1 MSARKEHEL
10 SYQGSYAPLPS
21 LPEADPEIPIL
32 AGGEGYECYPVSNLD
47 SFFARIYRYWHGK
60 GLASILLSGAL
71 NILALAFTIA
81 FSGFLLLFVDWPA
94 LHSECLVRDT
104 CDIMSVAVYAHPL
117 RSHTWLYDA
126 VIVTYLAIFTLYWV
140 WTVVHYVGEAKEMV
154 EVHKFVGNKLGVSEA
169 RVQVMTWAE
178 VVHKLVLVQR
188 TTRLCVSRDL
198 DEHAVVLRIMRKDN
212 YLIAMINKGVLQLGV
227 SAPWLQRRMV
237 LTKTLEW
244 NLRWVV
250 LDHMFD
256 ERFALKREFLEQPEK
271 LKRRMRRVAVANL
284 ALSPFLFMFL
294 LIYFFMRNAEK
305 FYSHPGSI
313 SSRRWSALAKWK
325 LRELNELPHYL
336 WHRLD
341 SGHPAAVKYLGQFPN
356 HSVVNIARFTAFITG
371 SFTALLL
378 FMTALDETL
387 LERPLF
393 GRHVVWWLAALGVI
407 LTASR
412 TQVSDDPVA
421 YDPERA
427 MCEVTYHT
435 HHLPRHWRGRAH
447 TSEVQSQF
455 SGLFQLKV
463 LLFLEEMASLVLTP
477 LMLYYTLPGA
487 KPSRS
492 RQGKL
497 EKSLLTFA
505 ATYPTWEPDP
515 SARAMLATLGQ
526 HSASSSSAAAAAAA
540 AAAAGSGGMSASQLS
555 TMNLNNGAWASRLSG
570 GQGSGGSSCYVPAPP
585 GGLGGSVWH
594 GAVVAGGVGRQQQ
607 QQTQLQQWQ
616 QQQHQQHQLL
626 HQPPHQLQQQTQQQT
641 RHSNQQQQQQ
651 HMQQPQEQHTQ
662 QSHHPHQ
669 QQQQHA
675 HASQQLQQHPG
686 LTREAAHSDLPTGGV
701 RAPLDAHGSGC
712 GTGSHQGARTGN
724 TPGPARSNPHPGT
737 QPWGAVHNTAP
748 LRHDTPQPTPA
759 SPPHAGASTQAGSGT
774 SHLPPQTDQG
784 HHHHQHPS
792 GLQQQQPR
800 LPQPQHGCPPP
811 HQQHS
816 LPHSHSHSHPQQQQQ
831 RQQQDQQPHAHPHQ
845 HHTQQ
850 PCQQPTHDPTSGP
863 CQTPLPTPPAQPQLL
878 PPPGSP
884 HDTLWSHMHGQ
895 QSGGS
900 SSESLG
906 GCRTFMGSSQT
917 SSSTATAAAAAAAD
931 THTRST
937 QEPALHPHPAPLHSN
952 PALLG
957 SRSSTSGPGT
967 SSSCSSSSSSAGGA
981 PAGASPHADAARRR
995 RPRAAVDAAVPRQ
1008 APRPCAA
1015 ADTRNSLD
1023 AEIVPRPPSFDDDLM
1038 AFEVL
1043 SAADDDDEQLL
1054 PGPPG
1059 PRDQQ
1064 QPEQQQQQQQQQQ
1077 VSTPLEDSG
1086 DLSFLT
1092 SSTEGDGGGGG
1103 GGSGS
1108 SYGPAGLWGVAP
1120 AGEGSA
1126 VAASTLGRTGAR
1138 SMVGAAHTGA
1148 VGRQASGILGVSP
1161 PSQASSLEQST
1172 WEFAH
1177 TYESQHEGGSS
1188 STEAAVPPQ
1197 GVTPAAVGV
1206 LQQQQQQRSRSRHRG
1221 AQGSGLEG
1229 SSGCCHGGPVSAS
1242 STQHPSPPP
1251 PAHIPPPRPA
1261 PSHTSQLA
1269 PAFPQPQPQAQPPPS
1284 PPPWQTLQAGRPGM
1298 HPGPGQALCPLHR
1311 RSAHLQNFSSLL
1323 QTESGVDGGSTVVV
1337 MPAQPRTQTPPAGS
1351 SGHDSRAL
1359 AMTRGPGHHS
1369 ASMASLCVS
1378 DHDQWVSQSSVW
1390 GSHSTAAPT
1399 AAAAAAAAAG
1409 VPAGLENPEANHQM
1423 GRSSGWGMGQ
1433 GASATPVG
1441 CDADEGCGGEM
1452 AWLRQS
1458 VFGLDASGSGSGM
1471 LHLNEIQ
1478 DLSLHIGNSQTVLQ
1492 AFYEASDE
1500 TVQHRIQHQL
1510 HRRILRQA

>member
-47 SFFARIYRYWHGK
+47 TFFARIYRYWHGK
-60 GLASILLSGAL
+60 GLAAILLSGAL

-81 FSGFLLLFVDWPA
+81 FSGFLLLFVNWPA
-94 LHSECLVRDT
+94 LHAECLARDT
-104 CDIMSVAVYAHPL
+104 CDIMSVAVFAHPL
-117 RSHTWLYDA
+117 RSHSAAYDA
-126 VIVTYLAIFTLYWV
+126 AIVTYLLIFTLYWV
-140 WTVVHYVGEAKEMV
+140 WTVR
-154 EVHKFVGNKLGVSEA
+154 KFVGNKLGVSEA

-341 SGHPAAVKYLGQFPN
+341 SGHPAAVKYLGQFPS

-371 SFTALLL
+371 SLTALLL

-435 HHLPRHWRGRAH
+435 HHLPRHWRGMAH

-455 SGLFQLKV
+455 SSLFQLKV
-463 LLFLEEMASLVLTP
+463 LLFLEEMASLLLTP
-477 LMLYYTLPGA
+477 LMLYYTLPECADDIVRFVRDFTEHVDGVGDVCSLSTFSLRRHGNAKYGSPAHCA

-607 QQTQLQQWQ
+607 QQTQLQ
-616 QQQHQQHQLL
+616 
-626 HQPPHQLQQQTQQQT
+626 
-641 RHSNQQQQQQ
+641 HS
-651 HMQQPQEQHTQ
+651 
-662 QSHHPHQ
+662 S
-669 QQQQHA
+669 
-675 HASQQLQQHPG
+675 S
-686 LTREAAHSDLPTGGV
+686 S
-701 RAPLDAHGSGC
+701 
-712 GTGSHQGARTGN
+712 
-724 TPGPARSNPHPGT
+724 TPMHLSSSSS
-737 QPWGAVHNTAP
+737 
-748 LRHDTPQPTPA
+748 TPA
-759 SPPHAGASTQAGSGT
+759 SLERQHILTSQQAECGHRSMHMAVVVARAVTRALGQVIHPGQRDPTLTQAPNHGALYTTLLRSGT
-774 SHLPPQTDQG
+774 TRLSRHRR
-784 HHHHQHPS
+784 HPLMRVLRRRRAAARHTS
-792 GLQQQQPR
+792 
-800 LPQPQHGCPPP
+800 P
-811 HQQHS
+811 HKLTKATTTTS
-816 LPHSHSHSHPQQQQQ
+816 TPVDCSSSSRDSHSRSM
-831 RQQQDQQPHAHPHQ
+831 AVLL
-845 HHTQQ
+845 HTNSIR
-850 PCQQPTHDPTSGP
+850 CPTPTPTLIRSSSSSGSSKTSNLTLIPTSITHSSP
-863 CQTPLPTPPAQPQLL
+863 VSSPHTTPPAPS
-878 PPPGSP
+878 PGSP